1 MPRPCFPPAPLPP
14 MRPTFLSPPCAAP
27 SSSPPCAAATLPPF
41 ARLSPVRA
49 ALPRRYAGPSL
60 RFASLGGWPPPL
72 RPRPRRSRGWAR
84 PAPGAGLPRPAV
96 TPSASTAG
104 LRVELARRRSLAC
117 ASGVA
122 LGGHAGLCPAG
133 KAARV
138 KIGGVLRGVLPRS
151 SALRASGGGARGD
164 AVRGSP
170 PRAQPRLRSALGLRP
185 RLRASFKSAET
196 ADFQRRLSVRAFPDH
211 FSGSFRR
218 FGGYKCPPR
227 LHFTQKMA

>member
-1 MPRPCFPPAPLPP
+1 MPSLRCPPLRGLP
-14 MRPTFLSPPCAAP
+14 
-27 SSSPPCAAATLPPF
+27 
-41 ARLSPVRA
+41 PVRA

-60 RFASLGGWPPPL
+60 RFASLGDS
-72 RPRPRRSRGWAR
+72 RPRFGHG
-84 PAPGAGLPRPAV
+84 PAADAAGR
-96 TPSASTAG
+96 G
-104 LRVELARRRSLAC
+104 LRRGLAFLAPPSRLRRPRLGSGWNSLAGARSPC

-122 LGGHAGLCPAG
+122 LG
-133 KAARV
+133 V

-196 ADFQRRLSVRAFPDH
+196 ADFQRRLSVRAFQGH

-227 LHFTQKMA
+227 LHFTQKMVSKGAAGRLQLAPGLFATRKLGATCFSAA

>member
-1 MPRPCFPPAPLPP
+1 M
-14 MRPTFLSPPCAAP
+14 AAP
-27 SSSPPCAAATLPPF
+27 AGGHGPAAD
-41 ARLSPVRA
+41 A
-49 ALPRRYAGPSL
+49 AGRGLPRRLLRLGWNSL
-60 RFASLGGWPPPL
+60 
-72 RPRPRRSRGWAR
+72 
-84 PAPGAGLPRPAV
+84 AV
-96 TPSASTAG
+96 
-104 LRVELARRRSLAC
+104 RSLAC

-122 LGGHAGLCPAG
+122 LG
-133 KAARV
+133 V

-151 SALRASGGGARGD
+151 SALRASGGGARVN
-164 AVRGSP
+164 AVRGSS

-196 ADFQRRLSVRAFPDH
+196 ADFQRRLFVRAFPGH